1 MGKCRIEK
9 DHWLLKTPVAHR
21 GLHSPESG
29 VPENSMKAYA
39 AAIENGYPIEM
50 DIQLTKDNVLVCFH
64 DDTLSRM
71 TGVDAFVRDKTF
83 EEVRAMRLAGTNE
96 IIPTFDEFLAFVGG
110 RTPIVI
116 ELKSQKN
123 RGIIADETIKRLD
136 NYKGDFVVQ
145 SFDPFIVREFR
156 KKRPQFIRGQLVDKD
171 RHEGL
176 SWITDKL
183 LGMAFFN
190 FTVKPDFI
198 NMNVKYL
205 PVKGKM
211 IKNRRLI
218 CWTARSEEDRKKAEK
233 YADNYIFEGIRP

>member
-83 EEVRAMRLAGTNE
+83 EEVRAMRLAGTDE
-96 IIPTFDEFLAFVGG
+96 IIPTFDEFLAFVGAHNSALDMETA
-110 RTPIVI
+110 RVI
-116 ELKSQKN
+116 KS
-123 RGIIADETIKRLD
+123 
-136 NYKGDFVVQ
+136 
-145 SFDPFIVREFR
+145 VRN
-156 KKRPQFIRGQLVDKD
+156 D
-171 RHEGL
+171 
-176 SWITDKL
+176 T
-183 LGMAFFN
+183 
-190 FTVKPDFI
+190 
-198 NMNVKYL
+198 
-205 PVKGKM
+205 
-211 IKNRRLI
+211 NRRVNAEI
-218 CWTARSEEDRKKAEK
+218 ANQQKTAHASMQQIAKIRQVVEK
-233 YADNYIFEGIRP
+233 HGIESIPQSLREVALLRLKYPDASIKELGELADPPLSKNAVYHRLRRINAMLDE